1 MDVSL
6 EDKFLRPEGTIF
18 LTGIEAI
25 VRLILEKQRADL
37 ETGSINQTFLSG
49 YEGSPLGGLD
59 LEISQNLELLN
70 RTGRTVHQFGI
81 NEKTAASAML
91 GTQYAAGVDVDA
103 FWYGKAHGTM
113 WIPDETWLANLA
125 GTRGRGA
132 MVLLCGEDH
141 RSKSSVSP
149 GASDW
154 ALRSS
159 LVPTF
164 YPSSVEEIL
173 VLGQHAIAL
182 SRCLGLVTA
191 LKLVTPVCDG
201 ASTLHAEA
209 LRVTPI
215 LPTLDG
221 RPYPKRF
228 NEIVMATGALPM
240 QRELV
245 ERKLPLAEQYLRL
258 NQINCIHPGAGD
270 IGIIATGKSYTDL
283 CQALEVMG
291 LEVPVLHLKAIFPL
305 EGEIIRR
312 FATGLRRIYLV
323 EEPGPYV
330 EEGIKAALWGTGVE
344 GVYGKQD
351 EEGQPFL
358 PAWGELDPEVLAEK
372 LWPKL
377 KGSLVTLPL
386 TPLAEVLGRQYPRVP
401 LVSPMSCGGCP
412 YNVFRDLEEKP
423 GGEIGCSS
431 IRAIEAY
438 DHGVLYIPTMG
449 AGGSIYSGAA
459 HFNGNQHIFQYLGD
473 GSYFHSGRGAIQ
485 TCIQA
490 QTNITF
496 LLLYNGTVAL
506 TGGQQPGGQQPVPKV
521 VQELLALGVAQVGV
535 VSEDEE
541 QYRSLSH
548 PQLRIFGLEQH
559 AEALAEFKQVPGTS
573 VLILDKE
580 CATEKMRRRRR
591 QGVKP
596 DEYIL
601 IHEEL
606 CEGCGDCFRQS
617 EGCAALYTQP
627 TEYGEKTQV
636 RQGGCTQDR
645 LCTDGE
651 CPAFMTV
658 RAAGLRRRQPEALAD
673 LPEPAKP
680 ALGEGYTVFAMGRG
694 GTGVVTISHLLAY
707 AAMMEGKQV
716 YLSNNTGLAQKG
728 GPVEAPMVFSEGRQ
742 PVFNRI
748 FPGSADLYLGF
759 DLLRAAEPGNL
770 KYASPGRSLAM
781 ISTAQVPTASM
792 NRHPEEKF
800 PAPEGLQGLID
811 SCSRK
816 SDNVYLDTY
825 WLAERLFADTLYAN
839 MLLVGAAYQAGALP
853 LKAESIEAAIALNGK
868 AISENIQAFRWGRL
882 SVADPARVERELAGT
897 KKSVAQVVEAQR
909 RGLKGEALL
918 VHDQALREIG
928 LDEEGQR
935 QLSLRLA
942 ELCAYQDAGYARQ
955 YLEAVRPVWQHDQHF
970 PDRGQ
975 ALTRAVV
982 VNLYKLMAYKDEY
995 EVARLATRPE
1005 AEERVRALFDGP
1017 TAVSH
1022 LLHPPTMR
1030 SLFPKKIRLGPWFR
1044 PVYSVL
1050 KRLKGLRRTALD
1062 PFGRTP
1068 CRQLERALI
1077 DWYGW
1082 LMGEVL
1088 AQVDETTYPLAVKL
1102 AQLPDRIRGYE
1113 QVKMKSA
1120 AQAQQEAVGLLVQ
1133 LRAARAESGYPHQ
1146 LPEAQSPAQ
1155 GAQ

>member
-1 MDVSL
+1 MDLSL
-6 EDKFLRPEGTIF
+6 EDKFLRPEGTVF
-18 LTGIEAI
+18 LTGIEAL
-25 VRLILEKQRADL
+25 VRLVLEKQRADL
-37 ETGSINQTFLSG
+37 ETGSVNQTFLSG

-70 RTGRTVHQFGI
+70 RAGRTVHQFGI

-103 FWYGKAHGTM
+103 FWYGKAHGAM
-113 WIPDETWLANLA
+113 WIPDEAWLANLA

-164 YPSSVEEIL
+164 YPASVEEVV
-173 VLGQHAIAL
+173 VLGLHAIAL

-201 ASTLHAEA
+201 ASTLWAEA
-209 LRVTPI
+209 LRIDPI
-215 LPTLDG
+215 LPTLEG
-221 RPYPKRF
+221 RPYIKRF

-258 NQINCIHPGAGD
+258 NEINHIHPGEGD
-270 IGIIATGKSYTDL
+270 VGIIATGKSYTDVR
-283 CQALEVMG
+283 QALEVLG

-305 EGEIIRR
+305 ERETLRR

-330 EEGIKAALWGTGVE
+330 EEGIKAALWGTGVQ
-344 GVYGKQD
+344 GVYGKED

-377 KGSLVTLPL
+377 KGERLAAPL
-386 TPLAEVLGRQYPRVP
+386 NPLAEVLSRQYPRIP

-438 DHGVLYIPTMG
+438 DNGVLYIPTMG

-459 HFNGNQHIFQYLGD
+459 QFNGNKHIFQYLGD

-485 TCIQA
+485 TCVQA
-490 QTNITF
+490 GVNITF

-521 VQELLALGVAQVGV
+521 VQELLALGVVRVGV
-535 VSEDEE
+535 VSEDLEE
-541 QYRSLSH
+541 YQRMSH
-548 PQLRIFGLEQH
+548 PQLRLFGLEQH
-559 AEALAEFKQVPGTS
+559 ADALAEFKLIQGTS

-596 DEYIL
+596 DEYIF
-601 IHEEL
+601 IDEEL

-617 EGCAALYTQP
+617 EGCAALYTQQ

-636 RQGGCTQDR
+636 RQGGCTQDQ

-651 CPAFMTV
+651 CPAFMRV
-658 RAAGLRRRQPEALAD
+658 RAAGLRRRQPEALGEI
-673 LPEPAKP
+673 PEPTKP
-680 ALGEGYTVFAMGRG
+680 AIGQGYTVFAMGRG
-694 GTGVVTISHLLAY
+694 GTGVVTISHLLVY

-728 GPVEAPMVFSEGRQ
+728 GPVEAPMVFSEGGQ
-742 PVFNRI
+742 PVFNRL

-770 KYASPGRSLAM
+770 KYATPGRSLAL

-800 PAPEGLQGLID
+800 PAPESLKGLID
-811 SCSRK
+811 SCTRK
-816 SDNVYLDTY
+816 SENLYLDTY

-853 LKAESIEAAIALNGK
+853 LNAASIEAAIHLNGK
-868 AISENIQAFRWGRL
+868 AVSQNIQAFRWGRL
-882 SVADPARVERELAGT
+882 SVAEPARVERELEGT
-897 KKSVAQVVEAQR
+897 KPSAAQAVEVQG
-909 RGLKGEALL
+909 RGLMGEGLKI
-918 VHDQALREIG
+918 HDQALREIG
-928 LDEEGQR
+928 LDQEGQR
-935 QLSLRLA
+935 QLSLRVA

-955 YLEAVRPVWQHDQHF
+955 YLEVIRPVWQFDQRF

-1005 AEERVRALFDGP
+1005 GEERVRALFDGP
-1017 TAVSH
+1017 VSLSH
-1022 LLHPPTMR
+1022 LLHPPTLR
-1030 SLFPKKIRLGPWFR
+1030 TFFPKKVGLGPWFR
-1044 PVYSVL
+1044 PVFGVL
-1050 KRLKGLRRTALD
+1050 KRLKGLRGSALD

-1077 DWYGW
+1077 AWYRW
-1082 LMGEVL
+1082 LVGEVL
-1088 AQVDETTYPLAVKL
+1088 AQVDEATYTMAVKL

-1113 QVKMKSA
+1113 QVKMQSA
-1120 AQAQQEAVGLLVQ
+1120 AQVQQEAADLLAQ
-1133 LRAARAESGYPHQ
+1133 LKAVRVS
-1146 LPEAQSPAQ
+1146 SPPAPI
-1155 GAQ
+1155 A

>member
-6 EDKFLRPEGTIF
+6 EDKFLRPEGTVF

-25 VRLILEKQRADL
+25 VRLILDKQRADL
-37 ETGSINQTFLSG
+37 ETGSVNQTFISG

-103 FWYGKAHGTM
+103 FWYGKAHGAM

-149 GASDW
+149 GSSDW

-164 YPSSVEEIL
+164 YPASVEEIL
-173 VLGQHAIAL
+173 VLGLHAIAL

-201 ASTLHAEA
+201 AGTLRADA
-209 LRVTPI
+209 ACIAPV
-215 LPTLDG
+215 LPTVEG
-221 RPYPKRF
+221 HPYPKRF

-245 ERKLPLAEQYLRL
+245 ERKLPLAEEYLRL
-258 NQINCIHPGAGD
+258 NQINCIHQGEGE

-283 CQALEVMG
+283 RQALEVMG
-291 LEVPVLHLKAIFPL
+291 MEVPVLHLKAIFPL
-305 EGEIIRR
+305 EREALRR
-312 FATGLRRIYLV
+312 FASGLRRIYLV

-330 EEGIKAALWGTGVE
+330 EEGIKALLWGTGVE
-344 GVYGKQD
+344 GVYGKED
-351 EEGQPFL
+351 EQGRPFL
-358 PAWGELDPEVLAEK
+358 PAWGELDPEVLAQK

-377 KGSLVTLPL
+377 RGDRVAAPL
-386 TPLAEVLGRQYPRVP
+386 NPLGEILNRQYPRVP

-412 YNVFRDLEEKP
+412 YNTFRDLEEKP

-438 DHGVLYIPTMG
+438 DNGVLYIPTMG

-459 HFNGNQHIFQYLGD
+459 LFNGNRHIFQYLGD

-485 TCIQA
+485 TCVQA
-490 QTNITF
+490 QVNITF
-496 LLLYNGTVAL
+496 LLLFNGTVAL
-506 TGGQQPGGQQPVPKV
+506 TGGQRPGGQQPVPRV
-521 VQELLALGVAQVGV
+521 VQELLALGVARVGV
-535 VSEDEE
+535 VSEDPE

-548 PQLRIFGLEQH
+548 PQLRVFGLDQH
-559 AEALAEFKQVPGTS
+559 AQALAEFKKVPGTS

-591 QGVKP
+591 QNLKP
-596 DEYIL
+596 AHYIF
-601 IHEEL
+601 IDEEL

-617 EGCAALYTQP
+617 EGCAALYTVP
-627 TEYGEKTQV
+627 TEFGEKTQV

-658 RAAGLRRRQPEALAD
+658 HAAGLRRRQPGELGE

-680 ALGEGYTVFAMGRG
+680 HIGEAYTLFAMGRG

-707 AAMMEGKQV
+707 AAMMEGVQV

-728 GPVEAPMVFSEGRQ
+728 GPVEAPMVFSEERQ

-748 FPGSADLYLGF
+748 FPGAADLYLGF
-759 DLLRAAEPGNL
+759 DLLRAAEPANL
-770 KYASPGRSLAM
+770 KYASPGRTLA
-781 ISTAQVPTASM
+781 IVSTAQVPTAQM

-800 PAPEGLQGLID
+800 PAAEGLKGLVD
-811 SCSRK
+811 SCTRK
-816 SDNVYLDTY
+816 DGNVYLDTY

-853 LKAESIEAAIALNGK
+853 LEAGSIEAAIRLNGK
-868 AISENIQAFRWGRL
+868 AVSQNVQAFRWGRL
-882 SVADPARVERELAGT
+882 SVADPARVERELEGGKPA
-897 KKSVAQVVEAQR
+897 AAAAVEAQR
-909 RGLKGEALL
+909 RRLGGEALRL
-918 VHDQALREIG
+918 HDQALREMDLG
-928 LDEEGQR
+928 EEGNR
-935 QLSLRLA
+935 QLSLRVA
-942 ELCAYQDAGYARQ
+942 ELCAYQDAAYARR
-955 YLEAVRPVWQHDQHF
+955 YLEVVRQVRQVDGRF
-970 PDRGQ
+970 PNRGW

-982 VNLYKLMAYKDEY
+982 FNLYKLMAYKDEY

-1005 AEERVRALFDGP
+1005 AVERVRALFAGP
-1017 TAVSH
+1017 VALSH
-1022 LLHPPTMR
+1022 LLHPPTLR
-1030 SLFPKKIRLGPWFR
+1030 SFFPRKMRLGPWFH
-1044 PVYSVL
+1044 PVFGLL
-1050 KRLKGLRRTALD
+1050 KRLKGLRGSMLD
-1062 PFGRTP
+1062 PFGHTP

-1077 DWYGW
+1077 SWYPW
-1082 LMGEVL
+1082 LVGEVL
-1088 AQVDETTYPLAVKL
+1088 AQVDEATYPMAVKL

-1113 QVKMKSA
+1113 KIKMRNA
-1120 AQAQQEAVGLLVQ
+1120 AQVQQEAADLLAQ
-1133 LRAARAESGYPHQ
+1133 LKALRAGGS
-1146 LPEAQSPAQ
+1146 S
-1155 GAQ
+1155 

>member
-1 MDVSL
+1 MKANL
-6 EDKFLRPEGTIF
+6 EDKFLRPEGAVF
-18 LTGIEAI
+18 LTGIEAL
-25 VRLILEKQRADL
+25 VRLVLDKQRADL
-37 ETGSINQTFLSG
+37 ETGWVNQTFLSG

-103 FWYGKAHGTM
+103 FWYGKAHGAM
-113 WIPDETWLANLA
+113 WIPDEVWLANLA

-149 GASDW
+149 GSSDW

-164 YPSSVEEIL
+164 YPASVEEVL
-173 VLGQHAIAL
+173 VLGMHAIAL
-182 SRCLGLVTA
+182 SRYLGMVAA

-201 ASTLHAEA
+201 AGTLRAEA
-209 LRVTPI
+209 ARINPL
-215 LPTLDG
+215 LP

-245 ERKLPLAEQYLRL
+245 ERKLPLAEEYLRL
-258 NQINCIHPGAGD
+258 NQISCIHQGEGEV
-270 IGIIATGKSYTDL
+270 GIIATGKSYTDVR
-283 CQALEVMG
+283 QALEVMG

-305 EGEIIRR
+305 EKEILRQ
-312 FATGLRRIYLV
+312 FASRLRRIYLV

-330 EEGIKAALWGTGVE
+330 EEGIKAALWGTAVE
-344 GVYGKQD
+344 GVYGKED
-351 EEGQPFL
+351 ELGQPFL

-377 KGSLVTLPL
+377 RGDRVTAPL
-386 TPLAEVLGRQYPRVP
+386 TFLAEILKRQYPRVP

-412 YNVFRDLEEKP
+412 YNTFRDLEEKP

-459 HFNGNQHIFQYLGD
+459 LFNGNKHIFQYLGD

-485 TCIQA
+485 TCVQA
-490 QTNITF
+490 GVNITF

-506 TGGQQPGGQQPVPKV
+506 TGGQRPGGQQPVPRV
-521 VQELLALGVAQVGV
+521 VQELLAQGVERVGV
-535 VSEDEE
+535 VSEDPE
-541 QYRSLSH
+541 QYRGLRH
-548 PQLRIFGLEQH
+548 PRLRIFGLAGH
-559 AEALAEFKQVPGTS
+559 AEALAEFKQVQGTT

-591 QGVKP
+591 QGLNP

-606 CEGCGDCFRQS
+606 CEGCGDCFRES
-617 EGCAALYTQP
+617 EGCAALYTQQ

-636 RQGGCTQDR
+636 RQGNCTQDR

-651 CPAFMTV
+651 CPAFMSV
-658 RAAGLRRRQPEALAD
+658 RATGLRRRQPEALSD
-673 LPEPAKP
+673 LPDPAKP
-680 ALGEGYTVFAMGRG
+680 PIGDAYTIFAMGRG

-707 AAMMEGKQV
+707 AAMMEGVQV

-728 GPVEAPMVFSEGRQ
+728 GPVEAPMVLSEGRQ
-742 PVFNRI
+742 PVFNRLL
-748 FPGSADLYLGF
+748 PGSADLYLGF

-770 KYASPGRSLAM
+770 KYAAPGRSLAM
-781 ISTAQVPTASM
+781 VSVAQVPTARM

-800 PAPEGLQGLID
+800 PAPEALKALID
-811 SCSRK
+811 SCTRK
-816 SDNVYLDTY
+816 ADNLYLDTY
-825 WLAERLFADTLYAN
+825 WLAERLFADILYAN
-839 MLLVGAAYQAGALP
+839 MLLVGAAYQTGALP

-868 AISENIQAFRWGRL
+868 AVSQNIQAFRWGRL
-882 SVADPARVERELAGT
+882 SVADPARVERELAGARQ
-897 KKSVAQVVEAQR
+897 SAAQAVEEHR
-909 RGLKGEALL
+909 HRLEGEALQL
-918 VHDQALREIG
+918 HDQALREIG

-942 ELCAYQDAGYARQ
+942 ELCAYQDAEYARQ
-955 YLEAVRPVWQHDQHF
+955 YLGVIRQTWQVEGRF

-982 VNLYKLMAYKDEY
+982 VSLYKLMAYKDEY
-995 EVARLATRPE
+995 EVARLATD
-1005 AEERVRALFDGP
+1005 AATDQRVRELFEGP
-1017 TAVSH
+1017 VSISH
-1022 LLHPPTMR
+1022 YLHPPTLR
-1030 SLFPKKIRLGPWFR
+1030 LLFRKKLRLGPWFR
-1044 PVYSVL
+1044 PVFGVL
-1050 KRLKGLRRTALD
+1050 KRLKGLRGTALD

-1077 DWYGW
+1077 AWYRW
-1082 LMGEVL
+1082 LVGEVL
-1088 AQVDETTYPLAVKL
+1088 PQVDEETYPLAVQL
-1102 AQLPDRIRGYE
+1102 LQLPDRIRGYE
-1113 QVKMKSA
+1113 EIKMQSA
-1120 AQAQQEAVGLLVQ
+1120 AQVQQEAVGLLAQ
-1133 LRAARAESGYPHQ
+1133 IKALRAG
-1146 LPEAQSPAQ
+1146 
-1155 GAQ
+1155 